1 MPSYGDVPSS
11 SGSASNDGEDDKLW
25 LKLAKDAY
33 HRSTTYFDNNYRKQF
48 EDGLRMFQSKH
59 PKDSKY
65 NSAAYQFRSKLFR
78 PKTRSMIRRH
88 EATANMAFFSSPDM
102 LAIEP
107 VLSDDD
113 MQVASSIVM
122 KDVLQQRLKKNIP
135 WYLTV
140 IGGLQD
146 ALVTGLVCSLQTW
159 DYQTRKETQMQTGS
173 HPLFGDVQFE
183 QEVDIVVKDQP
194 MVELL
199 PIEYVR
205 FDPAA
210 KWYDPVNTSPYLV
223 IQRPMYL
230 SDTLDKMD
238 VPDRNGLTWRSL
250 DKNTLLTGR
259 LEDDS
264 VRQARNEGKEDTETQ
279 TGEVN
284 EFDVIMIH
292 MNFITA
298 GGQTYFYYTLK
309 DTHILSEPVPL
320 EQAFL
325 HGKIPVVIGFTVVET
340 HKSMPT
346 SAVNLAKD
354 LQIEANV
361 VQNTRMDNVL
371 YALMKRWIVRRGAN
385 IDAESLVRNV
395 PGGVTMAN
403 NVESDVREVEWN
415 DVTSSAY
422 QEQDRVNVDY
432 DELLGNFSQG
442 SVMTNRKMNETVGG
456 MRMMAQGANAITE
469 YTLKIFVETWME
481 PVLRQLMLLEQAYET
496 DEQLLAMAAQRAQL
510 FQRFGMNEVS
520 DRMLRQELM
529 LSVNVG
535 MGATDPDTRFQRLIQ
550 AFGAYS
556 NLAAEGP
563 PDLNLQELRK
573 VLFGLAGWPDA
584 KRFFTE
590 VDVRW
595 QQAQQMLQ
603 QAAQMAEEAVKGKQ
617 MGLLQKERGL
627 DKREMDQD
635 VRDLELDVEG
645 QMMKKDEY
653 VQ

>member
-1 MPSYGDVPSS
+1 
-11 SGSASNDGEDDKLW
+11 
-25 LKLAKDAY
+25 
-33 HRSTTYFDNNYRKQF
+33 
-48 EDGLRMFQSKH
+48 
-59 PKDSKY
+59 
-65 NSAAYQFRSKLFR
+65 
-78 PKTRSMIRRH
+78 
-88 EATANMAFFSSPDM
+88 
-102 LAIEP
+102 
-107 VLSDDD
+107 
-113 MQVASSIVM
+113 
-122 KDVLQQRLKKNIP
+122 
-135 WYLTV
+135 
-140 IGGLQD
+140 
-146 ALVTGLVCSLQTW
+146 
-159 DYQTRKETQMQTGS
+159 
-173 HPLFGDVQFE
+173 
-183 QEVDIVVKDQP
+183 
-194 MVELL
+194 
-199 PIEYVR
+199 
-205 FDPAA
+205 
-210 KWYDPVNTSPYLV
+210 
-223 IQRPMYL
+223 MYL